1 MNILVILGLTM
12 PSISDTEVKNIE
24 VAAGLNGVVTVA
36 SSIGDAMELAQDS
49 EVILG
54 HVPLPLLQR
63 APKLKWVHSASSG
76 VDIYGYSEFR
86 DSEIVLTGE
95 KGLVGG
101 HLADHGFA
109 LLLTMTRNL
118 KRAIKLGSEGWDR
131 RAELRAEEIELD
143 GLTLGILGFGGTGQA
158 MARRGRAFGM
168 SCLAVDNNKIEGNDD
183 VTEVWGLDSIPK
195 LLSLSDVVAIC
206 LPLTPQTQG
215 FFGDEVFSQMR
226 KGSFLINVTRGEIVD
241 DKALQRALD
250 SGHIQ
255 GAGLDVHTIEPMPA
269 NHPFW
274 NYENVVMT
282 PHTAGASQLRSGRNI
297 DRFVQNIGR
306 WRANEELLGVYDKQA
321 GY

>member
-24 VAAGLNGVVTVA
+24 VAAGPNGVVTVA
-36 SSIGDAMELAQDS
+36 SSIGEAMELAQDS

-54 HVPLPLLQR
+54 HVPLPLLER

-118 KRAIKLGSEGWDR
+118 QRAIKLGSEGWDR
-131 RAELRAEEIELD
+131 RAELRAKEIELD

-183 VTEVWGLDSIPK
+183 VVEVWGLDSIPK
-195 LLSLSDVVAIC
+195 LLNLSDVVAIC
-206 LPLTPQTQG
+206 LPLTSQTQG
-215 FFGDEVFSQMR
+215 FFSDEVFSQMR

-250 SGHIQ
+250 SGQIQ

-297 DRFVQNIGR
+297 DRFVQNIAR

>member
-12 PSISDTEVKNIE
+12 PSISDSEVETIR
-24 VAAGLNGVVTVA
+24 VAAGPNGIVTVA
-36 SSIGDAMELAQDS
+36 SSIGEAMELAQES

-54 HVPLPLLQR
+54 HVPLPLMQQ

-76 VDIYGYSEFR
+76 VDIYAYPEFR

-109 LLLTMTRNL
+109 LLLAMTRNL
-118 KRAIKLGSEGWDR
+118 QRAIKFGPEGWNNR
-131 RAELRAEEIELD
+131 PQLRAEEIELD

-158 MARRGRAFGM
+158 MAKRGTAFGM
-168 SCLAVDNNKIEGNDD
+168 NCLAVDNNQIDGNHD
-183 VTEVWGLDSIPK
+183 VAEVWGLDSIPE

-206 LPLTPQTQG
+206 LPLTSETQG
-215 FFGDEVFSQMR
+215 FFNDEVFQQMR

-241 DKALQRALD
+241 DQALQRALD
-250 SGHIQ
+250 SGHIR
-255 GAGLDVHTIEPMPA
+255 GAGLDVHTVEPMPTD
-269 NHPFW
+269 HPFW

-297 DRFVQNIGR
+297 NRFIENIGR
-306 WRANEELLGVYDKQA
+306 WQAGEPLLGVYDKQA

>member
-12 PSISDTEVKNIE
+12 PSISDTEVESIRL
-24 VAAGLNGVVTVA
+24 AAGQTGVVTVA
-36 SSIGDAMELAQDS
+36 SNIGEAMELAQDS

-54 HVPLPLLQR
+54 HVPLPLLQK

-76 VDIYGYSEFR
+76 VDIYAYPEFR

-118 KRAIKLGSEGWDR
+118 QRAIKLGPEGWTSR
-131 RAELRAEEIELD
+131 SELRAEEIELD

-158 MARRGRAFGM
+158 MAKRGRAFGLR
-168 SCLAVDNNKIEGNDD
+168 CLAVDNNKLEGNDD
-183 VTEVWGLDSIPK
+183 VAEVWGLDSIPE
-195 LLSLSDVVAIC
+195 LLSLSDIVAIC
-206 LPLTPQTQG
+206 LPLTSETQG
-215 FFGDEVFSQMR
+215 FFNDEVFSQMR

-250 SGHIQ
+250 SGHIR
-255 GAGLDVHTIEPMPA
+255 GAGLDVHTVEPMPTD
-269 NHPFW
+269 HPFW

-306 WRANEELLGVYDKQA
+306 WRTNGELLGVYDKQA

>member
-12 PSISDTEVKNIE
+12 PSISDTEVENIRL
-24 VAAGLNGVVTVA
+24 AAGPNGVVTVA
-36 SSIGDAMELAQDS
+36 SNIGEAMELAQDS

-63 APKLKWVHSASSG
+63 APKLEWVHSASSG
-76 VDIYGYSEFR
+76 VDIYAYPEFR

-118 KRAIKLGSEGWDR
+118 QRAIKLGPEGWAS

-158 MARRGRAFGM
+158 MAKRGRAFGM
-168 SCLAVDNNKIEGNDD
+168 TCLAVDNNKVEGNDD
-183 VTEVWGLDSIPK
+183 VVEVWDLDSIPK
-195 LLSLSDVVAIC
+195 LLSLSDIVAIC
-206 LPLTPQTQG
+206 LPLTSETQG
-215 FFGDEVFSQMR
+215 FFNDEVFRKMR

-250 SGHIQ
+250 SGHIR
-255 GAGLDVHTIEPMPA
+255 GAGLDVHTVEPMPTD
-269 NHPFW
+269 HPFW

-306 WRANEELLGVYDKQA
+306 WRTNEELLGVYDKQA

>member
-131 RAELRAEEIELD
+131 RAELRAQEIELD

-158 MARRGRAFGM
+158 MAKRGRAFGM

-215 FFGDEVFSQMR
+215 FFSDEVFSQMR

>member
-12 PSISDTEVKNIE
+12 PSISDAEVKNIE

-131 RAELRAEEIELD
+131 RAELRAQEIELD

-158 MARRGRAFGM
+158 MAKRGRAFGM

>member
-131 RAELRAEEIELD
+131 RAELRAQEIELD

>member
-12 PSISDTEVKNIE
+12 PSISDTEVENIRL
-24 VAAGLNGVVTVA
+24 AAGPNGVVTVA
-36 SSIGDAMELAQDS
+36 SNIGEAMELAADS

-63 APKLKWVHSASSG
+63 APKLEWVHSASSG
-76 VDIYGYSEFR
+76 VDIYAYPEFR

-118 KRAIKLGSEGWDR
+118 HRAIKLGPEGWAS

-158 MARRGRAFGM
+158 MAKRGRAFGM
-168 SCLAVDNNKIEGNDD
+168 TCLAVDNNKVEGNDD
-183 VTEVWGLDSIPK
+183 VVEVWDLDSIPK
-195 LLSLSDVVAIC
+195 LLSLSDIVAIC
-206 LPLTPQTQG
+206 LPLTSETQG
-215 FFGDEVFSQMR
+215 FFNDEVFRKMR

-250 SGHIQ
+250 SGHIR
-255 GAGLDVHTIEPMPA
+255 GAGLDVHTVEPMPTD
-269 NHPFW
+269 HPFW

-306 WRANEELLGVYDKQA
+306 WRTNKKLLGVYDKQA

>member
-131 RAELRAEEIELD
+131 RAELRAQEIELD

-158 MARRGRAFGM
+158 MAKRGRAFGM

>member
-12 PSISDTEVKNIE
+12 PSISDTEVENIRL
-24 VAAGLNGVVTVA
+24 AAGPNGVVTVA
-36 SSIGDAMELAQDS
+36 SNIGEAMELAADS

-54 HVPLPLLQR
+54 HVPLPLLQK

-76 VDIYGYSEFR
+76 VDIYAYPEFR

-118 KRAIKLGSEGWDR
+118 QRAIKLGPEGWAS
-131 RAELRAEEIELD
+131 RAELRAEELELD

-158 MARRGRAFGM
+158 MAKRGRAFGM
-168 SCLAVDNNKIEGNDD
+168 TCLAVDNNKIEGNDD
-183 VTEVWGLDSIPK
+183 VVEVWDLDSIPE
-195 LLSLSDVVAIC
+195 LLSLSDIVAIC
-206 LPLTPQTQG
+206 LPLTAETQG
-215 FFGDEVFSQMR
+215 FFNDEVFSKMR

-250 SGHIQ
+250 SGHIR
-255 GAGLDVHTIEPMPA
+255 GAGLDVHTVEPMSTD
-269 NHPFW
+269 HPFW

-306 WRANEELLGVYDKQA
+306 WRTNEELLGVYDKQA

>member
-297 DRFVQNIGR
+297 DRFVQNIAR

>member
-12 PSISDTEVKNIE
+12 PSISDAEVKNIE

-183 VTEVWGLDSIPK
+183 VVEVWGLDSIPK

-215 FFGDEVFSQMR
+215 FFSDEVFSQMR

>member
-12 PSISDTEVKNIE
+12 PSISDTEVESIRL
-24 VAAGLNGVVTVA
+24 AAGQTGVVTVA
-36 SSIGDAMELAQDS
+36 SNIGEAMELAQDS

-54 HVPLPLLQR
+54 HVPLPLLQK
-63 APKLKWVHSASSG
+63 APKLKWVHSTSSG
-76 VDIYGYSEFR
+76 VDIYAYPEFR

-118 KRAIKLGSEGWDR
+118 QRAIKLGPEGWTSR
-131 RAELRAEEIELD
+131 SELRAEEIELD

-158 MARRGRAFGM
+158 MAKRGRAFGLR
-168 SCLAVDNNKIEGNDD
+168 CLAVDNNKLEGNDD
-183 VTEVWGLDSIPK
+183 VAEVWGLDSIPE
-195 LLSLSDVVAIC
+195 LLSLSDIVAIC
-206 LPLTPQTQG
+206 LPLTSETQG
-215 FFGDEVFSQMR
+215 FFNDEVFSQMR

-250 SGHIQ
+250 SGHIR
-255 GAGLDVHTIEPMPA
+255 GAGLDVHTVEPMPTD
-269 NHPFW
+269 HPFW

-306 WRANEELLGVYDKQA
+306 WRTNEELLGVYDKQA

>member
-12 PSISDTEVKNIE
+12 PSISDTEVENIRL
-24 VAAGLNGVVTVA
+24 AAGPNGVVTVA
-36 SSIGDAMELAQDS
+36 SNIGEAMELAADS

-63 APKLKWVHSASSG
+63 APKLEWVHSASSG
-76 VDIYGYSEFR
+76 VDIYAYPEFR

-118 KRAIKLGSEGWDR
+118 QRAIKLGPEGWAS

-158 MARRGRAFGM
+158 MAKRGRAFGM
-168 SCLAVDNNKIEGNDD
+168 TCLAVDNNKVEGNDD
-183 VTEVWGLDSIPK
+183 VVEVWDLDSIPK
-195 LLSLSDVVAIC
+195 LLSLSDIVAIC
-206 LPLTPQTQG
+206 LPLTSETQG
-215 FFGDEVFSQMR
+215 FFNDEVFRKMR

-250 SGHIQ
+250 SGHIR
-255 GAGLDVHTIEPMPA
+255 GAGLDVHTVEPMPTD
-269 NHPFW
+269 HPFW

-306 WRANEELLGVYDKQA
+306 WRTNEELLGVYDKQA

>member
-12 PSISDTEVKNIE
+12 PSISDTEVENIRL
-24 VAAGLNGVVTVA
+24 AAGPNGVVTVA
-36 SSIGDAMELAQDS
+36 SNIGEAMELAADS

-54 HVPLPLLQR
+54 HVPLPLLQK

-76 VDIYGYSEFR
+76 VDIYAYPEFR

-118 KRAIKLGSEGWDR
+118 QRAIKLGPEGWAS
-131 RAELRAEEIELD
+131 RAELRAEELELD

-158 MARRGRAFGM
+158 MAKRGRAFGM
-168 SCLAVDNNKIEGNDD
+168 TCLAVDNNKIEGNDD
-183 VTEVWGLDSIPK
+183 VVEVWGLDSIPE
-195 LLSLSDVVAIC
+195 LLSLSDIVAIC
-206 LPLTPQTQG
+206 LPLTAETQG
-215 FFGDEVFSQMR
+215 FFNDEVFSKMR
-226 KGSFLINVTRGEIVD
+226 KGSFLINITRGEIVD

-250 SGHIQ
+250 SGHIR
-255 GAGLDVHTIEPMPA
+255 GAGLDVHTVEPMSTD
-269 NHPFW
+269 HPFW

-282 PHTAGASQLRSGRNI
+282 PHTAGASQLRSGLNI

-306 WRANEELLGVYDKQA
+306 WRTNEELLGVYDKQA

>member
-12 PSISDTEVKNIE
+12 PSISDTEVENIRL
-24 VAAGLNGVVTVA
+24 AAGPNGVVTVA
-36 SSIGDAMELAQDS
+36 SNIGEAMELAQDS

-54 HVPLPLLQR
+54 HVPLPLLQK

-76 VDIYGYSEFR
+76 VDIYAYPEFR

-118 KRAIKLGSEGWDR
+118 QRAIKLGPEGWAS
-131 RAELRAEEIELD
+131 RAELRADEIELD

-158 MARRGRAFGM
+158 MAKRGRAFGM
-168 SCLAVDNNKIEGNDD
+168 SCLAVDNNKVEGNDD
-183 VTEVWGLDSIPK
+183 VVEVWDLDSIPE
-195 LLSLSDVVAIC
+195 LLSLSDIVAIC
-206 LPLTPQTQG
+206 LPLTAETQG
-215 FFGDEVFSQMR
+215 FFNDEVFSQMR

-250 SGHIQ
+250 SGHIR
-255 GAGLDVHTIEPMPA
+255 GAGLDVHTVEPMPA
-269 NHPFW
+269 DHPFW

-306 WRANEELLGVYDKQA
+306 WRTSEELLGVYDKQA

>member
-54 HVPLPLLQR
+54 HVPLQLLQR

-131 RAELRAEEIELD
+131 RAELRAQEIELD

-158 MARRGRAFGM
+158 MAKRGRAFGM

>member
-1 MNILVILGLTM
+1 
-12 PSISDTEVKNIE
+12 
-24 VAAGLNGVVTVA
+24 
-36 SSIGDAMELAQDS
+36 
-49 EVILG
+49 
-54 HVPLPLLQR
+54 
-63 APKLKWVHSASSG
+63 
-76 VDIYGYSEFR
+76 
-86 DSEIVLTGE
+86 
-95 KGLVGG
+95 
-101 HLADHGFA
+101 
-109 LLLTMTRNL
+109 MTRNL
-118 KRAIKLGSEGWDR
+118 QRAIKLGSEGWDR
-131 RAELRAEEIELD
+131 RAELRAKEIELD

-183 VTEVWGLDSIPK
+183 VVEVWGLDSIPK
-195 LLSLSDVVAIC
+195 LLNLSDVVAIC
-206 LPLTPQTQG
+206 LPLTSQTQG
-215 FFGDEVFSQMR
+215 FFSDEVFSQMR

-250 SGHIQ
+250 SGQIQ

-297 DRFVQNIGR
+297 DRFVQNIAR

>member
-131 RAELRAEEIELD
+131 RAELRAQEIELD

-215 FFGDEVFSQMR
+215 FFSDEVFSQMR

>member
-131 RAELRAEEIELD
+131 RAELRAQEIELD

-158 MARRGRAFGM
+158 MAKRGRAFGM

-297 DRFVQNIGR
+297 DRFVQNIAR

>member
-12 PSISDTEVKNIE
+12 PSISDTEVENIRL
-24 VAAGLNGVVTVA
+24 AAGPNGVVTVA
-36 SSIGDAMELAQDS
+36 SNIGEAMELAADS

-76 VDIYGYSEFR
+76 VDIYAYPEFR

-118 KRAIKLGSEGWDR
+118 QRAIKLGPEGWAS

-158 MARRGRAFGM
+158 MAKRGRAFGM
-168 SCLAVDNNKIEGNDD
+168 TCLAVDNNKVEGNDD
-183 VTEVWGLDSIPK
+183 VVEVWDLDSIPK
-195 LLSLSDVVAIC
+195 LLSLSDIVAIC
-206 LPLTPQTQG
+206 LPLTSETQG
-215 FFGDEVFSQMR
+215 FFNDEVFRKMR

-250 SGHIQ
+250 SGHIR
-255 GAGLDVHTIEPMPA
+255 GAGLDVHTVEPMPTD
-269 NHPFW
+269 HPFW

-306 WRANEELLGVYDKQA
+306 WRTNEELLGVYDKQA

>member
-131 RAELRAEEIELD
+131 RAELRAQEIELD

-158 MARRGRAFGM
+158 MAKRGRAFGM

-215 FFGDEVFSQMR
+215 FFSDEVFSQMR

-297 DRFVQNIGR
+297 DRFVQNIAR

>member
-12 PSISDTEVKNIE
+12 PSISDTEVENIRL
-24 VAAGLNGVVTVA
+24 AAGPNGVVTVA
-36 SSIGDAMELAQDS
+36 SNIGEAMELAQDS

-54 HVPLPLLQR
+54 HVPLPLLQK

-76 VDIYGYSEFR
+76 VDIYAYPEFR

-118 KRAIKLGSEGWDR
+118 QRAIKLGPEGWAS
-131 RAELRAEEIELD
+131 RAELRADEIELD

-158 MARRGRAFGM
+158 MAKRGRAFGM
-168 SCLAVDNNKIEGNDD
+168 SCLAVDNNKVEGNDD
-183 VTEVWGLDSIPK
+183 VVEVWDLDSIPE
-195 LLSLSDVVAIC
+195 LLSLSDIVAIC
-206 LPLTPQTQG
+206 LPLTAETQG
-215 FFGDEVFSQMR
+215 FFNDEVFSQMR

-241 DKALQRALD
+241 DKALQRALV
-250 SGHIQ
+250 SGHIR
-255 GAGLDVHTIEPMPA
+255 GAGLDVHTVEPMPA
-269 NHPFW
+269 DHPFW

-306 WRANEELLGVYDKQA
+306 WRTSEELLGVYDKQA

>member
-12 PSISDTEVKNIE
+12 PSISDTEVESIRL
-24 VAAGLNGVVTVA
+24 AAGQTGVVTVA
-36 SSIGDAMELAQDS
+36 SNIGEAMELAQDS

-54 HVPLPLLQR
+54 HVPLPLLQK

-76 VDIYGYSEFR
+76 VDIYAYPEFR

-118 KRAIKLGSEGWDR
+118 QRAIKLGPEGWTSR
-131 RAELRAEEIELD
+131 SELRAEEIELD

-158 MARRGRAFGM
+158 MAKRGRAFGLR
-168 SCLAVDNNKIEGNDD
+168 CLAVDNNKLEGNDD
-183 VTEVWGLDSIPK
+183 VAEVWGLDSIPE
-195 LLSLSDVVAIC
+195 LLSLSDIVAIC
-206 LPLTPQTQG
+206 LPLTSETQG
-215 FFGDEVFSQMR
+215 FFNDEVFSQMR

-250 SGHIQ
+250 SGHIR
-255 GAGLDVHTIEPMPA
+255 GAGLDVHTVEPMPTD
-269 NHPFW
+269 HPFW

-306 WRANEELLGVYDKQA
+306 WRTNEELLGVYDKQA